1 MRYRPRVFSVNDLFT
16 WHRKDELRL
25 NPVFQRRP
33 VWSKQARS
41 YLIDT
46 LLSGFPIPAIQIR
59 QIIDVNEQK
68 TVREVV
74 DGQQRLRAI
83 FDFLEGNLRILPS
96 QSESYGGSRYEDLP
110 DEAKDALLDYEVPVA
125 MLSGASD
132 ADVLSVFA
140 RLNTYTIT
148 LNAQEKLNAK
158 YFGLFK
164 QTVYVLGTRHVE
176 FWRRH
181 RVFTHRAIT
190 RMAEAQLA
198 TDLLVAMIAGLSN
211 GRRLIEP
218 MYEKY
223 DEEFPRRQRLTQRFE
238 EVIDLIERLFGDEL
252 RETDFRRPP
261 LFYSLF
267 LALYDAQYGLPG
279 SEFERHKITDSE
291 RGRLLPALL
300 HLDAQ
305 LSADEPEA
313 GYARFREAAARQTD
327 NLRPR
332 QIRHATVRSEFERAL
347 G

>member
-1 MRYRPRVFSVNDLFT
+1 MRYRPRVFSVNDLFA
-16 WHRKDELRL
+16 WHQQDELRL

-33 VWSKQARS
+33 VWSSQARS

-46 LLSGFPIPAIQIR
+46 LLSGYPIPAIQIR

-83 FDFLEGNLRILPS
+83 FDFLEGKLRILPS
-96 QSESYGGSRYEDLP
+96 QSEAYGGSRYEDLP
-110 DEAKDALLDYEVPVA
+110 DDAKDALLDYEVPVA

-164 QTVYVLGTRHVE
+164 QTAYALGTRHVE

-181 RVFTHRAIT
+181 RVFTPRAIT

-198 TDLLVAMIAGLSN
+198 TDLLVAMIGGLSD

-218 MYEKY
+218 TYAKY
-223 DEEFPRRQRLTQRFE
+223 DEEFPQRRRLMQQFE
-238 EVIDLIERLFGDEL
+238 EIIDLLEALFGEEL
-252 RETDFRRPP
+252 HETDFRRPP
-261 LFYSLF
+261 LFYTLF
-267 LALYDAQYGLPG
+267 LVLYDALHGLPG
-279 SEFERHKITDSE
+279 SEFDRRRIRESDRK
-291 RGRLLPALL
+291 RLVPALL
-300 HLDAQ
+300 QLDAQ

-332 QIRHATVRSEFERAL
+332 QIRHATVRAEFDRAL

>member
-1 MRYRPRVFSVNDLFT
+1 MRYRPRVFSVNDLFA
-16 WHRKDELRL
+16 WHQQGELRL

-33 VWSKQARS
+33 VWSTQARS

-46 LLSGFPIPAIQIR
+46 LLEGYPIPAIQIR

-68 TVREVV
+68 TIREVV

-83 FDFLEGNLRILPS
+83 FDFLEGKFRILPS
-96 QSESYGGSRYEDLP
+96 QSDTFGGLDYDGL
-110 DEAKDALLDYEVPVA
+110 DDDVKDGLLDYEVPVA

-158 YFGLFK
+158 YFGVFK
-164 QTVYVLGTRHVE
+164 QTVYALGSQHVE
-176 FWRRH
+176 FFRRH
-181 RVFTHRAIT
+181 GIFTPRAIT

-198 TDLLVAMIAGLSN
+198 TDLLVAMLKGLTD
-211 GRRLIEP
+211 GRKAIEST
-218 MYEKY
+218 Y
-223 DEEFPRRQRLTQRFE
+223 EEFDERFPERRTMVERFREGIDEIDTIFGE
-238 EVIDLIERLFGDEL
+238 ELS
-252 RETDFRRPP
+252 ETDFHRAP

-267 LALYDAQYGLPG
+267 LVLYDLRYGLPG
-279 SEFERHKITDSE
+279 QKTKKQRVAASDRRS
-291 RGRLLPALL
+291 LVAALL
-300 HLDAQ
+300 KLDAQ
-305 LSADEPEA
+305 LSADEPSK

-332 QIRHATVRSEFERAL
+332 QIRHETILAEFQKAL
-347 G
+347 N